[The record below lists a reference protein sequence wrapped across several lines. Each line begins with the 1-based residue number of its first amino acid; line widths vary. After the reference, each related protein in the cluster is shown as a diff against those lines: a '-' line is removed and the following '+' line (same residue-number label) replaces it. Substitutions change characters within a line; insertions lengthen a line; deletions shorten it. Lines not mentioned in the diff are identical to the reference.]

1 VICRGVRASEVCS
14 NGTGIARTETTVNG
28 IKMRIEETCILSSSG
43 IGDQLN
49 DRGADTRIFMFMAS
63 LIGDLPP
70 IRHAGDVHNWNVSY
84 RSQSL
89 ITLGYSRYHAG
100 IQPPHVFQS
109 MSTNRTSAIMT
120 CTPVLGSAV
129 FQAACFIFHDTNGG
143 PKSRSIV
150 CTGRCLHNFPS
161 LTWSICYFV
170 VFFGQN
176 ISTIVKGYQ
185 CVVWRRRKCGK
196 RSGVVGGM

>member
-1 VICRGVRASEVCS
+1 
-14 NGTGIARTETTVNG
+14 
-28 IKMRIEETCILSSSG
+28 
-43 IGDQLN
+43 
-49 DRGADTRIFMFMAS
+49 MFMAS

-170 VFFGQN
+170 VSFGQN
-176 ISTIVKGYQ
+176 ISNIVEGLSMRGMAETEVREKE
-185 CVVWRRRKCGK
+185 WRGRWD
-196 RSGVVGGM
+196 VGGDVVDGGVQ